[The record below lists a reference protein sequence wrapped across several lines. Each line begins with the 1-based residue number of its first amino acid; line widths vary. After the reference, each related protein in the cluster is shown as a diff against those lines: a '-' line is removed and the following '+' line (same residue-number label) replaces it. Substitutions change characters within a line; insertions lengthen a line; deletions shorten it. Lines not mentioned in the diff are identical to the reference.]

1 MTLLRRTEELILLAV
16 LQLHENAYGVTI
28 RRHLME
34 ITDEHFSFASVY
46 VPLDRLTERGFVTA
60 IDGPP
65 TKERGG
71 RRRRFYRVTPTG
83 LAALTEMERVRG
95 ALRQGVPQLAF
106 GYPL

>member
-1 MTLLRRTEELILLAV
+1 MTLLRRTEELTLLAI

-34 ITDEHFSFASVY
+34 IAGEHFSFASVY
-46 VPLDRLTERGFVTA
+46 VPLDRLAQRGYVTA

-71 RRRRFYRVTPTG
+71 RRRRFYRVTQAG
-83 LAALTEMERVRG
+83 LAALAEMERVRSD
-95 ALRQGVPQLAF
+95 LRQGVPQLAL
-106 GYPL
+106 G

>member
-34 ITDEHFSFASVY
+34 VTGEHFSFASVY
-46 VPLDRLTERGFVTA
+46 VPLDRLAAQGYLTA
-60 IDGPP
+60 TDGPP

-83 LAALTEMERVRG
+83 LAALAEMERVRS

-106 GYPL
+106 G

>member
-34 ITDEHFSFASVY
+34 ITGEHFSFASVY
-46 VPLDRLTERGFVTA
+46 VPLDRLADRGYVAAT
-60 IDGPP
+60 DGPP

-83 LAALTEMERVRG
+83 LAALTEMERIRS
-95 ALRQGVPQLAF
+95 ALRQGAPQLAL
-106 GYPL
+106 G

>member
-1 MTLLRRTEELILLAV
+1 MTLLRRTEELILLAI

-34 ITDEHFSFASVY
+34 ITGEHFSFASVY
-46 VPLDRLTERGFVTA
+46 APLDRLTQRGYVLA

-71 RRRRFYRVTPTG
+71 RRRRFYRVTQAG
-83 LAALTEMERVRG
+83 LAALVEMERVRST
-95 ALRQGVPQLAF
+95 LRQGVSQLAF
-106 GYPL
+106 G